1 MGRKVVTFALL
12 ILVAVVW
19 TACASGARAPA
30 QPAMESPPVAEAPGG
45 VGNDAS
51 GGDTGDRMVVQTAD
65 MGLVVKDAEA
75 TATAIRDLVNGMG
88 GYVANTNLYHDGS
101 QMRGSIAVRVPAERL
116 DSAMQQVKALAVRV
130 LRESLS
136 GEDVTQEYTDL
147 TSRLRN
153 LEATETELL
162 AMLTEVRQKPNA
174 KAEDILQ
181 VYNQLVEIR
190 GQIEQ
195 AKGRMQYLENLATLA
210 TITIELVPDQAEQP
224 VVEEGWQ
231 PMATLRSAANR
242 LVNTLQGLADLV
254 IWLAIY
260 VLPVLIILAL
270 PVILV
275 IYLVRRN
282 RRRPKATPPSAPT
295 EPSST
300 MAPPDAPSSTEPP
313 STPPPAG

>member
-1 MGRKVVTFALL
+1 MTRKVVTFALL

-19 TACASGARAPA
+19 TACSSGASAPAEPMSVEQTMPDAASGLTAN
-30 QPAMESPPVAEAPGG
+30 EAG
-45 VGNDAS
+45 DA
-51 GGDTGDRMVVQTAD
+51 DERMVVQRAE

-75 TATAIRDLVNGMG
+75 AAESIRDLVNGMG
-88 GYVANTNLYHDGS
+88 GYVSNTNLYHDGN
-101 QMRGSIAVRVPAERL
+101 QMRGSMAVRVPANSL
-116 DSAMQQVKALAVRV
+116 DDAMQRLKGLAVRV

-147 TSRLRN
+147 TARLRN

-181 VYNQLVEIR
+181 VYNQIAEIR

-195 AKGRMQYLENLATLA
+195 TKGRMQYLDNLTALA
-210 TITIELVPDQAEQP
+210 TITVELVPDEAEQP
-224 VVEEGWQ
+224 VIEEGWQ
-231 PMATLRSAANR
+231 PAATLRAAANR
-242 LVNTLQGLADLV
+242 LVNTLQGLADLA

-260 VLPVLIILAL
+260 VLPILIVLAL

-275 IYLVRRN
+275 IYWVRRN
-282 RRRPKATPPSAPT
+282 RRRNPKPTPPTTPPATPS
-295 EPSST
+295 
-300 MAPPDAPSSTEPP
+300 PDA
-313 STPPPAG
+313 

>member
-12 ILVAVVW
+12 VLVAVVW
-19 TACASGARAPA
+19 TACGAAAPA
-30 QPAMESPPVAEAPGG
+30 PASVGSEMPAESPGFAANETGAG
-45 VGNDAS
+45 DA
-51 GGDTGDRMVVQTAD
+51 GDRMVVQTAE

-75 TATAIRDLVNGMG
+75 SATAIRELVNGLG
-88 GYVANTNLYHDGS
+88 GFVANTNLYHDGS

-116 DSAMQQVKALAVRV
+116 DDAMQQLKALAVRV

-147 TSRLRN
+147 AARLRN

-174 KAEDILQ
+174 TAEDILE

-195 AKGRMQYLENLATLA
+195 TKGRMQYLENLATLA
-210 TITIELVPDQAEQP
+210 TITIELVPDEAEQP
-224 VVEEGWQ
+224 VIEEGWQ
-231 PMATLRSAANR
+231 PAATLRSAANR

-260 VLPVLIILAL
+260 VLPILIILAL
-270 PVILV
+270 PIVLI
-275 IYLVRRN
+275 IWLVRRN
-282 RRRPKATPPSAPT
+282 RRRHPKPAAPITPA
-295 EPSST
+295 
-300 MAPPDAPSSTEPP
+300 APPPTD
-313 STPPPAG
+313 PPPAA

>member
-12 ILVAVVW
+12 VLVAVVW
-19 TACASGARAPA
+19 TACGAAAPA
-30 QPAMESPPVAEAPGG
+30 PASVGSEMPAESPGFAANETGAG
-45 VGNDAS
+45 DA
-51 GGDTGDRMVVQTAD
+51 GDRMVVQTAE

-75 TATAIRDLVNGMG
+75 SATAIRELVNGLG
-88 GYVANTNLYHDGS
+88 GFVANTNLYHDGS

-116 DSAMQQVKALAVRV
+116 DDAMQQLKALAVRV

-147 TSRLRN
+147 AARLRN

-174 KAEDILQ
+174 TAEDILE

-195 AKGRMQYLENLATLA
+195 TKGRMQYLENLATLA
-210 TITIELVPDQAEQP
+210 TITIELVPDEAEQP
-224 VVEEGWQ
+224 VIEEGWQ
-231 PMATLRSAANR
+231 PAATLRSAANR
-242 LVNTLQGLADLV
+242 LVNSLQGLADLA

-260 VLPVLIILAL
+260 VLPILIILAL
-270 PVILV
+270 PIVLI
-275 IYLVRRN
+275 IWLVRRN
-282 RRRPKATPPSAPT
+282 RRRHPKPAAPITPA
-295 EPSST
+295 
-300 MAPPDAPSSTEPP
+300 APPPTD
-313 STPPPAG
+313 PPPAA

>member
-1 MGRKVVTFALL
+1 MGRKVVTLALL
-12 ILVAVVW
+12 ALVAVVW
-19 TACASGARAPA
+19 TACGSAAPTPV
-30 QPAMESPPVAEAPGG
+30 QLAMESPPIAESPGS
-45 VGNDAS
+45 VGNDA
-51 GGDTGDRMVVQTAD
+51 GAGDTGDRMVVQTAE

-75 TATAIRDLVNGMG
+75 AATSIRDLVAGIG
-88 GYVANTNLYHDGS
+88 GYVSNTNLYHDGS

-116 DSAMQQVKALAVRV
+116 DDAMQQLKAMAVRV
-130 LRESLS
+130 LRENLS

-147 TSRLRN
+147 TARLRN

-195 AKGRMQYLENLATLA
+195 TKGRMQYLGNLATLA
-210 TITIELVPDQAEQP
+210 TITIELVPDEAEQP
-224 VVEEGWQ
+224 VIEEGWQ
-231 PMATLRSAANR
+231 PAATLRSAANR

-260 VLPVLIILAL
+260 VLPILIVLALPIVLIIW
-270 PVILV
+270 
-275 IYLVRRN
+275 LVRRN
-282 RRRPKATPPSAPT
+282 RRRHPKPAAPTTPSAP
-295 EPSST
+295 PPAD
-300 MAPPDAPSSTEPP
+300 APPAV
-313 STPPPAG
+313 

>member
-12 ILVAVVW
+12 VLVAVVW
-19 TACASGARAPA
+19 TACGAAAPA
-30 QPAMESPPVAEAPGG
+30 PASVGSEMPAEAPGFAANETG
-45 VGNDAS
+45 AGDA
-51 GGDTGDRMVVQTAD
+51 GDRMVVQTAE

-75 TATAIRDLVNGMG
+75 SATAIRELVNGLG
-88 GYVANTNLYHDGS
+88 GFVANTNLYHDGS

-116 DSAMQQVKALAVRV
+116 DDAMQQLKALAVRV

-147 TSRLRN
+147 AARLRN

-174 KAEDILQ
+174 TAEDILE

-195 AKGRMQYLENLATLA
+195 TKGRMQYLENLATLA
-210 TITIELVPDQAEQP
+210 TITIELVPDEAEQP
-224 VVEEGWQ
+224 VIEEGWQ
-231 PMATLRSAANR
+231 PAATLRSAANR
-242 LVNTLQGLADLV
+242 LVNSLQGLADLA

-260 VLPVLIILAL
+260 VLPILIILAL
-270 PVILV
+270 PIVLI
-275 IYLVRRN
+275 IWLVRRN
-282 RRRPKATPPSAPT
+282 RRRHPKPAAPITPA
-295 EPSST
+295 
-300 MAPPDAPSSTEPP
+300 APPPTD
-313 STPPPAG
+313 PPPAA

>member
-12 ILVAVVW
+12 VLVAVVW
-19 TACASGARAPA
+19 TACGAAAPA
-30 QPAMESPPVAEAPGG
+30 PASVGSEMPAEAPGFAANETG
-45 VGNDAS
+45 AGDA
-51 GGDTGDRMVVQTAD
+51 GDRMVVQTAE

-75 TATAIRDLVNGMG
+75 SATAIRELVNGLG
-88 GYVANTNLYHDGS
+88 GFVANTNLYHDGS

-116 DSAMQQVKALAVRV
+116 DDAMQQLKALAVRV

-147 TSRLRN
+147 AARLRN

-174 KAEDILQ
+174 TAEDILE

-195 AKGRMQYLENLATLA
+195 TKGRMQYLENLATLA
-210 TITIELVPDQAEQP
+210 TITIELVPDEAQQP
-224 VVEEGWQ
+224 VIEEGWQ
-231 PMATLRSAANR
+231 PAATLRSAANR
-242 LVNTLQGLADLV
+242 LVNSLQGLADLA

-260 VLPVLIILAL
+260 VLPILIILAL
-270 PVILV
+270 PIVLI
-275 IYLVRRN
+275 IWLVRRN
-282 RRRPKATPPSAPT
+282 RRRHPKPAAPITPA
-295 EPSST
+295 
-300 MAPPDAPSSTEPP
+300 APPPTD
-313 STPPPAG
+313 PPPAA